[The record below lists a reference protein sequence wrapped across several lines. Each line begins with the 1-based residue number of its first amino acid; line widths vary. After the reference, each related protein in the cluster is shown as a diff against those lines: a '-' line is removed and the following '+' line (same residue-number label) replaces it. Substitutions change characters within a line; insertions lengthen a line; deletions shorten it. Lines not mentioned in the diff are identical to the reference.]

1 VVSTATVSGRGTSL
15 VDGSARGGDFYV
27 ATRGDISL
35 AIRGDLHMATRED
48 FFMATDTLRSTT
60 SRWGHCKDTEVGIY
74 NPDLSCHL
82 GVSLSL
88 RFSRCDA

>member
-48 FFMATDTLRSTT
+48 FFMATDSPTRVERPENASGADRERLALGPDRSPTA
-60 SRWGHCKDTEVGIY
+60 
-74 NPDLSCHL
+74 
-82 GVSLSL
+82 SLT
-88 RFSRCDA
+88 